1 MNAKLLLVML
11 LFFLLVSESLSES
24 QVGESPYVTPES
36 SAQPSQP
43 AQPPRMPTSNAPVT
57 INFVDM
63 ELSEVITN
71 ISKITGKN
79 FIWDEKVRGKV
90 TIISPTGIP
99 VEEAFRVFEA
109 VLRFNGYQ
117 LVPVPGV
124 KNLYK
129 IMRIQ
134 EVPGQPIPTYLQG
147 QWSPPSEAYVTRLI
161 RLKYLDVNE
170 AANVLNNLKSSE
182 GKILPYPPTNSM
194 IIIESANN
202 LNRLVRILE
211 QMDISTPR
219 PVVKIVRLKYATA
232 DQLAN
237 ELNQIFSAGAISV
250 SPQEREQPSPPRGK
264 PAEGAGTSPG
274 QTRGA
279 TAPLKLIPD
288 PRTNSLIIIA
298 EVDLIEDVLRLIE
311 ELDISVEGEEGI
323 YVYYCKNANASEL
336 AATLSS
342 LTSGTTARRTG
353 TQTSAG
359 QPRPPTPTPEG
370 ATTHQQPPGGPT
382 TGVVNLG
389 SFGGEV
395 RITADDATNSLVIV
409 ASKQDYATLLQVI
422 KKLDIRRRQ
431 VFVEAVILEI
441 ELSDSSSVGTS
452 FAVAQSI
459 DHEAAAFASTA
470 LGGLNAISL
479 YPGIAA
485 LGTLTTGSTN
495 FLPGGFSIGALA
507 KTVTINVAG
516 TPVEIPTF
524 SALFNA
530 LIASNNVNVLS
541 TPNLLTTDNEEAE
554 IVVGQ
559 NVPIPTGSTTS
570 SGGVTT
576 TTIQRQNV
584 GIKLKVTPQISESN
598 TIRLILF
605 TEISGVV
612 QTAVAGIDVNQLG
625 ITTSIKSAQTTVIVD
640 NNQTVVI
647 GGLIEERETEAV
659 YKVPLLGDIP
669 VLGWLFKTRTREK
682 KKTNLVIL
690 LTPHIVRDAADI
702 TNLTNEVNKRRRRFL
717 DEATGGRYRE
727 PFYIEPL
734 MLPESQEDEG
744 EVGTPGNPLVQPWT
758 QPTPNETDAPEE
770 QPTGPA
776 EGGTIPVPPED

>member
-1 MNAKLLLVML
+1 MRTKVLFAV
-11 LFFLLVSESLSES
+11 LFFAMAMGSVSHS
-24 QVGESPYVTPES
+24 QVGESPTITPES
-36 SAQPSQP
+36 STQPSRP
-43 AQPPRMPTSNAPVT
+43 TSPPQTPPSNAPVT

-71 ISKITGKN
+71 ISRITGKN
-79 FIWDEKVRGKV
+79 FIWDEKVKGKV

-134 EVPGQPIPTYLQG
+134 DVPGQPIPTYLQG
-147 QWSPPSEAYVTRLI
+147 QWSPPTEAYVTRLI

-170 AANVLNNLKSSE
+170 AANVLNNLKSPE

-211 QMDISTPR
+211 QMDIPTPR
-219 PVVKIVRLKYATA
+219 PVVKIVRLKYAPA

-237 ELNQIFSAGAISV
+237 ELNQIFSAGAINVSAQAGEQPPQPAGRPQEGGRV
-250 SPQEREQPSPPRGK
+250 SPRQ
-264 PAEGAGTSPG
+264 TPG
-274 QTRGA
+274 

-288 PRTNSLIIIA
+288 TRTNSLIIIA
-298 EVDLIEDVLRLIE
+298 EAELIEDVLRLIE

-323 YVYYCKNANASEL
+323 YVYYCRNANASDL

-342 LTSGTTARRTG
+342 LTSGTTTRRTS
-353 TQTSAG
+353 TQPVPG
-359 QPRPPTPTPEG
+359 QPRPPTPTPTPEG
-370 ATTHQQPPGGPT
+370 AAPQPATPPSSSS
-382 TGVVNLG
+382 GVINLG

-395 RITADDATNSLVIV
+395 RITADEATNSLVII
-409 ASKQDYATLLQVI
+409 ASRQDYATLLQVI

-452 FAVAQSI
+452 FAVAQAI
-459 DHEAAAFASTA
+459 DHDAAAFASTA

-479 YPGIAA
+479 YPAIAA
-485 LGTLTTGSTN
+485 LGTLTSGSTN
-495 FLPGGFSIGALA
+495 FLPGGFSVGALA

-690 LTPHIVRDAADI
+690 LTPHIVRDAADL
-702 TNLTNEVNKRRRRFL
+702 TNLTNEVNKRRQRFL
-717 DEATGGRYRE
+717 NEATGGRYRE
-727 PFYIEPL
+727 PFYMEPL
-734 MLPESQEDEG
+734 LLPESPQDNEEG
-744 EVGTPGNPLVQPWT
+744 VGTPTNPPA
-758 QPTPNETDAPEE
+758 QPTSPPVSAPIE
-770 QPTGPA
+770 QPTEPS
-776 EGGTIPVPPED
+776 EGGSIPIPPEDGN

>member
-1 MNAKLLLVML
+1 MKAKLLLVTL
-11 LFFLLVSESLSES
+11 LFVLAIGSVSQS
-24 QVGESPYVTPES
+24 QVGESPTTTPETS
-36 SAQPSQP
+36 TPPSQP
-43 AQPPRMPTSNAPVT
+43 PQPPRSNAPVT

-71 ISKITGKN
+71 ISRITGKN
-79 FIWDEKVRGKV
+79 FIWDEKVKGKV

-134 EVPGQPIPTYLQG
+134 DVPGQPIPTYLQG
-147 QWSPPSEAYVTRLI
+147 QWSPPTEAYVTRLI
-161 RLKYLDVNE
+161 KLKYLDVNE
-170 AANVLNNLKSSE
+170 AANVLNNLKSAE
-182 GKILPYPPTNSM
+182 GKILPYPPTNTM

-211 QMDISTPR
+211 QMDIPTPR
-219 PVVKIVRLKYATA
+219 PVLKIVRLKYAPA

-237 ELNQIFSAGAISV
+237 ELNQIFAAGGISIGA
-250 SPQEREQPSPPRGK
+250 QEGEQLPRPPSRQP
-264 PAEGAGTSPG
+264 EGARAAPA
-274 QTRGA
+274 QTGG
-279 TAPLKLIPD
+279 TAPALKLIPD
-288 PRTNSLIIIA
+288 TRTNSLIIIA
-298 EVDLIEDVLRLIE
+298 DADLIEDVLRLIE

-323 YVYYCKNANASEL
+323 YVYYCRNANASDL

-342 LTSGTTARRTG
+342 LTSGTTTRKTTTP
-353 TQTSAG
+353 TQPG
-359 QPRPPTPTPEG
+359 QPRAPVPTPTPEG
-370 ATTHQQPPGGPT
+370 AAPPQPSSGPT

-395 RITADDATNSLVIV
+395 RITADEATNSLVII
-409 ASKQDYATLLQVI
+409 ASRQDYATLLQVI

-441 ELSDSSSVGTS
+441 ELSDSGSVGTS
-452 FAVAQSI
+452 FAVAQAI
-459 DHEAAAFASTA
+459 DHDAAAFASTA

-479 YPGIAA
+479 YPAITA

-495 FLPGGFSIGALA
+495 FLPGGFSVGALA
-507 KTVTINVAG
+507 KTVTINVGG

-584 GIKLKVTPQISESN
+584 GIKLKVTPQISESD

-669 VLGWLFKTRTREK
+669 VLGWLFKTRSREK

-690 LTPHIVRDAADI
+690 LTPHIVRDAADM

-717 DEATGGRYRE
+717 NEATGGRYRE

-734 MLPESQEDEG
+734 MLPETPENGEG
-744 EVGTPGNPLVQPWT
+744 EVETPSNPPT
-758 QPTPNETDAPEE
+758 QPASPPASAPVE
-770 QPTGPA
+770 QPSEPS
-776 EGGTIPVPPED
+776 EGGMIPVPPED